1 MTMPDEKALRLGPL
15 TVLRTTR
22 EALAALVAEALAGRR
37 GPVAL
42 AFCNAHTAETAFENP
57 GFAEA
62 LGRFV
67 LVNDGIGLELAGR
80 ILEGRGFPQN
90 LNGTDFTPWL
100 FAGLE
105 RPTRVYLLGG
115 EPGIPEEAARRFAER
130 FPNVR
135 IVGARDG
142 FFPPA
147 EELAVVA
154 AVAAAQPDIL
164 LVALGNPKQEMF
176 IARHF
181 DALGAKAMFGVGALL
196 DFTAG
201 KVVRAP
207 AWVRKLRSEWIWRL
221 LQEPTRLARRYTIES
236 AGFLFA
242 VFKLRLSARARKS
255 P

>member
-1 MTMPDEKALRLGPL
+1 MTSEQKALRLGPL

-22 EALAALVAEALAGRR
+22 EALAALVQQALAGEA

-57 GFAEA
+57 EFATA
-62 LGRFV
+62 LDRFA
-67 LVNDGIGLELAGR
+67 LVNDGIGLEIAGR

-130 FPNVR
+130 FPNVQ

-142 FFPPA
+142 FFSPA
-147 EELAVVA
+147 QEETVVA
-154 AVAAAQPDIL
+154 GVAAAQPDIL
-164 LVALGNPKQEMF
+164 LVALGNPKQELF

-181 DALGAKAMFGVGALL
+181 DALGAKAMLGVGALL

-207 AWVRKLRSEWIWRL
+207 AWVRKLRCEWVWRL
-221 LQEPTRLARRYTIES
+221 MQEPTRLARRYTIES
-236 AGFLFA
+236 AGFLLA
-242 VFKLRLSARARKS
+242 VLKLRLSAGARKN

>member
-1 MTMPDEKALRLGPL
+1 MTSEEKALRLGPL

-22 EALAALVAEALAGRR
+22 EALASLVRQALANER
-37 GPVAL
+37 PPLAL

-57 GFAEA
+57 EFARA
-62 LGRFV
+62 LGRFA
-67 LVNDGIGLELAGR
+67 LVNDGIGLEIAGR

-100 FAGLE
+100 LAGLE

-115 EPGIPEEAARRFAER
+115 EPGIAEEAGRRFAAR
-130 FPNVR
+130 FPNVL

-142 FFPPA
+142 FFAPV
-147 EELAVVA
+147 EEETVVA
-154 AVAAAQPDIL
+154 AVAAAQPEIL
-164 LVALGNPKQEMF
+164 LVALGNPKQELF
-176 IARHF
+176 IARRS
-181 DALGAKAMFGVGALL
+181 DALGAKVMFGVGALF

-207 AWVRKLRSEWIWRL
+207 AWVRKLRSEWVWRL
-221 LQEPTRLARRYTIES
+221 AQEPMRLARRYTIES
-236 AGFLFA
+236 AGFLLA
-242 VFKLRLSARARKS
+242 VLKLRLSAGARKN